1 MKKYFDFTLRE
12 PKKIASL
19 PQLRERLLK
28 VMLLSSFLIGTVLF
42 AFALIPAIQ
51 KGLYFAVSIYSILY
65 IWMIL
70 ITFVPR
76 IPYQVRSISW
86 LIFFYIL
93 GVVNLSLSGFNVD
106 AGLFFLTLIAMAA
119 LMGGL
124 RGGLIALGF
133 SSITIAVTGFVIIS
147 THVRM
152 NLGLPQTNPMLWI
165 IGGTIF
171 LLMGILLTM
180 SLSVVIHGLGTNL
193 TKATSLAEELK
204 QANEALRQ
212 SEEHY
217 RTLVETS
224 PDLILLL
231 DLNGNILVINQAGL
245 ALFRY
250 ENAEEIIGENMLTF
264 IALEDQPRMSDAFQK
279 ILETG
284 GIKDTECLAVKKD
297 SATFSAEF
305 SASLVV
311 DANGRPQ
318 AVIAI
323 GKDITVRKQSERL
336 LLEAKEDLERRV
348 VERTAELHKASQRLR
363 ELVIHSPTV
372 IYSTHTSEDFAVT
385 YISENV
391 STLLG
396 YESSQFIEESGFWSN
411 HIHPE
416 DRERIFA
423 EAKHISEQER
433 IAFEYRF
440 LNSNGEYRW
449 IHDERMLARNVDGKP
464 SGYVGSFLDI
474 TESKKIE
481 RALRES
487 EERYRTLA
495 EAAPDLIFI
504 IDPDDRVQY
513 VNSIAVAFIGLPSE
527 EIIGQPRERFFS
539 PPTSD
544 CQRRNILKVLRNG
557 KMSYAEDE
565 TTIRD
570 RTVWLGTWLVPLRDH
585 SGKISGVLGVSRDI
599 TRQKQAEVV
608 ILQSR
613 NQLEERV
620 KERTADLLTSQSQL
634 RQLTNQIVTA
644 QEEERHRLSREL
656 HDDAGQA
663 LISLK
668 YSLASALNE
677 LPNSQHLIRQRLVDS
692 MGIIDQTMSRIREMA
707 HSLRP
712 PVLDVGGINLSLQD
726 YCQEF
731 MERTQL
737 QVDYRGQDLPGLPDE
752 ISISLYRFVQE
763 ALTNILK
770 HAQATE
776 AKVRLKYRSK
786 QISLLVSDN
795 GHGIDDLSQ
804 SSGIGLLGIQE
815 RLDLLGGTLQ
825 VHSQKGRGV
834 KLTACVPW
842 PGMEKE
848 AIY

>member
-1 MKKYFDFTLRE
+1 
-12 PKKIASL
+12 
-19 PQLRERLLK
+19 
-28 VMLLSSFLIGTVLF
+28 
-42 AFALIPAIQ
+42 
-51 KGLYFAVSIYSILY
+51 
-65 IWMIL
+65 
-70 ITFVPR
+70 
-76 IPYQVRSISW
+76 
-86 LIFFYIL
+86 
-93 GVVNLSLSGFNVD
+93 
-106 AGLFFLTLIAMAA
+106 
-119 LMGGL
+119 
-124 RGGLIALGF
+124 
-133 SSITIAVTGFVIIS
+133 
-147 THVRM
+147 
-152 NLGLPQTNPMLWI
+152 
-165 IGGTIF
+165 
-171 LLMGILLTM
+171 
-180 SLSVVIHGLGTNL
+180 
-193 TKATSLAEELK
+193 
-204 QANEALRQ
+204 
-212 SEEHY
+212 
-217 RTLVETS
+217 
-224 PDLILLL
+224 
-231 DLNGNILVINQAGL
+231 
-245 ALFRY
+245 
-250 ENAEEIIGENMLTF
+250 
-264 IALEDQPRMSDAFQK
+264 
-279 ILETG
+279 
-284 GIKDTECLAVKKD
+284 
-297 SATFSAEF
+297 
-305 SASLVV
+305 
-311 DANGRPQ
+311 
-318 AVIAI
+318 
-323 GKDITVRKQSERL
+323 
-336 LLEAKEDLERRV
+336 
-348 VERTAELHKASQRLR
+348 
-363 ELVIHSPTV
+363 
-372 IYSTHTSEDFAVT
+372 
-385 YISENV
+385 
-391 STLLG
+391 
-396 YESSQFIEESGFWSN
+396 
-411 HIHPE
+411 
-416 DRERIFA
+416 
-423 EAKHISEQER
+423 
-433 IAFEYRF
+433 
-440 LNSNGEYRW
+440 
-449 IHDERMLARNVDGKP
+449 
-464 SGYVGSFLDI
+464 
-474 TESKKIE
+474 
-481 RALRES
+481 
-487 EERYRTLA
+487 
-495 EAAPDLIFI
+495 
-504 IDPDDRVQY
+504 
-513 VNSIAVAFIGLPSE
+513 
-527 EIIGQPRERFFS
+527 
-539 PPTSD
+539 
-544 CQRRNILKVLRNG
+544 
-557 KMSYAEDE
+557 MSYVENE
-565 TTIRD
+565 LTIRD

-677 LPNSQHLIRQRLVDS
+677 LPISQHLIRQRLVDS

-737 QVDYRGQDLPGLPDE
+737 QVDYRGQDIPGLPDE